1 MTRAMLKFHLDDRK
15 NGNTVLESAMEAIEK
30 LENHLQG
37 DANTLFAL
45 VFGSMAGGRAKPD
58 SDLDL
63 AVYFR
68 RPPEGL
74 EVLRMVN
81 DLSNLAGREIDL
93 VILNRASAFLR
104 HQVMKNG
111 LRLVIRD
118 RSAYIRFREKTMTDY
133 DEYKYISGM
142 GAYDRFS
149 VA

>member
-1 MTRAMLKFHLDDRK
+1 
-15 NGNTVLESAMEAIEK
+15 MEAIEK